1 MSGMR
6 VAINAFFWGQT
17 TTGSGQYLH
26 HLVQALRRVRPDIA
40 LILLGDTAAT
50 RRAHTMPPPN
60 DVGWRHVPTPFDT
73 LHANLAKLW
82 FEQVGAPRAA
92 LAVQAD
98 LYHVPYFAPPWRAP
112 LPVIATIHDLIPLLL
127 PAYRGSPLVRLY
139 TALVA
144 RAARRTPAIL
154 ADSEATRRDILMHLR
169 LPPTRVH
176 TVYLATDIQPPAVE
190 AIAAIRARYAL
201 PEPYALY
208 LGGFDVRKRVPLL
221 MRALAHTTGDW
232 SLVVAGRLPR
242 QDTPFTPDPRRVA
255 EEAGV
260 ADRVHFCGFVPDEEK
275 AALIGG
281 ARFFVFPSIY
291 EGFGLPV
298 LEALTCGVPVITT
311 NASSLPE
318 IAGQAGLIVPPD
330 DERQLANALDRLMH
344 DDTLHARLATAARQ
358 HAACFAW
365 EKTAHE
371 TAQVYAMLTKETER
385 SPVL

>member
-1 MSGMR
+1 MR

-26 HLVQALRRVRPDIA
+26 HLVQALRHARPDIA

-73 LHANLAKLW
+73 LHPHLAKVW

-92 LAVQAD
+92 QNVQAD
-98 LYHVPYFAPPWRAP
+98 IYHVPYFAPPLQAA
-112 LPVIATIHDLIPLLL
+112 LPVVATVHDLIPLLL
-127 PAYRGSPLVRLY
+127 PAYRGNVLVRLY

-144 RAARRTPAIL
+144 RAARRTPCLL
-154 ADSEATRRDILMHLR
+154 ADSEATRRDILTHLR
-169 LPPTRVH
+169 VPAARVH
-176 TVYLATDIQPPAVE
+176 TVYLATDIQPPTAD
-190 AIAAIRARYAL
+190 AIAAVRERYAL
-201 PEPYALY
+201 PATYALY

-221 MRALAHTTGDW
+221 IRALARTTGDW
-232 SLVVAGRLPR
+232 PLVVAGRLPR
-242 QDTPFTPDPRRVA
+242 EDTPFTPDPRRIA
-255 EEAGV
+255 EQVGV
-260 ADRVHFCGFVPDEEK
+260 AHRVHFCGFVPDDEK

-281 ARFFVFPSIY
+281 ARLFVFPSIY

-298 LEALTCGVPVITT
+298 LEALACGVPVITT

-318 IAGQAGLIVPPD
+318 VADHAGLLVPPD
-330 DERQLANALDRLMH
+330 DETQLAAALDRLMN
-344 DDTLHARLATAARQ
+344 DDTLHAQLATAARQ
-358 HAACFAW
+358 HAARFSW

-371 TAQVYAMLTKETER
+371 TARVYAMLAKETPP
-385 SPVL
+385 SPTL